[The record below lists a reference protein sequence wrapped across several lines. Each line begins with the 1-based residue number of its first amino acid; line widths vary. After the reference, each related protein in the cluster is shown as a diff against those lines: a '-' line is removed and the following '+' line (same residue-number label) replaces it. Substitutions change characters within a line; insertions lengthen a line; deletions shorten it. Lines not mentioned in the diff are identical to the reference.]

1 MNYGLEIWSA
11 SGQLMLDSSHRIG
24 RIKGAVRI
32 DGNNGSFA
40 CDMSDGTPFY
50 SFQPDQMFFHI
61 SNQTPPP
68 IITLSATGVFWIY
81 SSTAGMNFPNPIKGM
96 LFLGVY

>member
-1 MNYGLEIWSA
+1 
-11 SGQLMLDSSHRIG
+11 
-24 RIKGAVRI
+24 
-32 DGNNGSFA
+32 
-40 CDMSDGTPFY
+40 MSDGTPFY

-68 IITLSATGVFWIY
+68 IITLSSTGVTWVY
-81 SSTAGMNFPNPIKGM
+81 SSTTGMNYPNPIKGM